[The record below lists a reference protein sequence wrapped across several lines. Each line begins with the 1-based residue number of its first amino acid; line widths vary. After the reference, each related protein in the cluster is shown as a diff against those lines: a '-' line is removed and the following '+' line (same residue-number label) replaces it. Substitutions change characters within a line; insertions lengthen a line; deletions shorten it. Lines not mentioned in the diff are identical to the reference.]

1 MARKPTTKPISESTI
16 QTSIVNVL
24 RMLGYTVI
32 EIGRTRRMVPCRRCG
47 ASTPAVGWQGNTPG
61 APDLMVTTTRWS
73 GDWVG
78 IEVKRPGGAVRPEQK
93 ALADAGHTNIC
104 RSIHDALTVVV
115 DAETRHGNGSVDSLN
130 AVIKQL

>member
-1 MARKPTTKPISESTI
+1 MTTKPALESTI
-16 QTSIVNVL
+16 QTSIVRIL
-24 RMLGYTVI
+24 TMMGYTVI

-61 APDLMVTTTRWS
+61 APDLMVTSTAWD

-93 ALADAGHTNIC
+93 ALADAGHTSIV
-104 RSIHDALTVVV
+104 RSVRDALGVVL
-115 DAETRHGNGSVDSLN
+115 DAEQRHGNDRQTAPIESVI
-130 AVIKQL
+130 AQL

>member
-1 MARKPTTKPISESTI
+1 MRTTKPALESTI
-16 QTSIVNVL
+16 QTSIVRIL
-24 RMLGYTVI
+24 TMMGYTVI

-61 APDLMVTTTRWS
+61 APDLMVTSTAWG

-93 ALADAGHTNIC
+93 ALADAGHTSIV
-104 RSIHDALTVVV
+104 RSVRDALGVVL
-115 DAETRHGNGSVDSLN
+115 DAEQRHGNDRQTAPIESVI
-130 AVIKQL
+130 AQL